1 MKLKFEEILFNVL
14 LIKSDM
20 KSALISYIPLPKPF
34 FKSIVKRNPQEI
46 NSVVTAAVKPLVT
59 PSAPLKGIQL
69 N

>member
-1 MKLKFEEILFNVL
+1 
-14 LIKSDM
+14 M
-20 KSALISYIPLPKPF
+20 KSQVISYIPLPKPF
-34 FKSIVKRNPQEI
+34 FKLVVKRNPQEI